1 MAPGASVIMPL
12 RTSSD
17 NAKLSLLW
25 TFDYNAHPMTQTTPT
40 ETRLYSPLAPPV
52 PSGHEQ
58 WWHLHG
64 SARGL
69 ALAQAARA
77 DRLLIVV
84 TPDVRSRERLEDEL
98 HFYLDADGP
107 PVLTFPDWECLP
119 YDAFSPHPD
128 IVSERLATLAV
139 LPHLTR
145 GLVLI
150 AASTLMHFLPPAS
163 HLLGHSFVLK
173 VGDRLEI
180 DRFRERLV
188 QAAYHSV
195 GQVVEAGEFAV
206 RGGIIDVYPM
216 GTKNAFRIDLFDDAI
231 ESIRTFDPDTQR
243 SDQILPEIRILPAR
257 EHPLTA
263 EAIQTFRAQYRAAFT
278 GDPRASL
285 IYRDVSEGISP
296 PGIEYYLPLFFS
308 ETASFIDYLPPHA
321 TLFFTEGARDQTQR
335 FEHEARERYEAA
347 RGHIERP
354 ALSPERLFLTAKDLE
369 TRITPFLQIS
379 LGEGPGTVRHFAT
392 HEPPTLPQ
400 ESHAVES
407 NHALLAYVKTPGRRI
422 LLVAET
428 AGRRESLRQL
438 LTAHGHPPH
447 SLSSWT
453 EFVTGREPLGLMTA
467 PLDRG
472 LLLDSPALSVI
483 VESQLYGERAQQRRR
498 RVKPRDQQLVLRGL
512 GELKVGDPVVH
523 EDHGVGRYLG
533 LVRLT
538 VTDIE
543 SEFLALEYAG
553 GDKLYLPVTD
563 LHLMGRYT
571 GTDPDKAPLHKLGH
585 EAWDKAKRR
594 AQEKARD
601 AAAELLEIYARRAA
615 RPGHAFAAR
624 DEAYERF
631 AEAFPFEETPDQTR
645 VIAEVL
651 SDMESP
657 RPMDRLVCGDVGFG
671 KTEVA
676 MRATFLAVHDQ
687 KQVAVLVPTTL
698 LAQQHYQNFR
708 DRFADLPVEI
718 EILSRFRTRSEIE
731 QAIER
736 IAQGK
741 VDIIIGTHRL
751 LQDDVRFKA
760 LGLVIVDEEHRFGV
774 RQKERMKA
782 LRAHVDILTLTATP
796 LPRTLNMA
804 LASLRD
810 VSLIGTPPQDRLS
823 IKTFVT
829 QWNTDLI
836 REACLREMRR
846 GGQIYFLH
854 NDVRSMERRAHELKA
869 LLPEID
875 IRMAHGQMP
884 ERELERVM
892 LDFYHQRFHI
902 LLCSTI
908 IETGIDVPTANTIII
923 ERADRFGLAQ
933 LHQLRG
939 RVGRSHHRA
948 YAYLLTP
955 EASALTADAR
965 KRLDAIA
972 SLEDLGV
979 GFALASHDL
988 EIRGAGELLGESQSG
1003 QIDEVGFTLYSEL
1016 LERAVTS
1023 LKAGKDLDDE
1033 ALLSRATD
1041 IDLHVAALLP
1051 EDYCP
1056 DPHIRLV
1063 FYKRIA
1069 NASSD
1074 AEWDDLAGE
1083 IIDRFGPPPRAALR
1097 LFRLARLRKLA
1108 HALGVARIDA
1118 GPKGARLQFVAKPTL
1133 DPTRLIT
1140 LMQSAPKRYR
1150 LDGPQGLRVTADW
1163 SDPDERIEA
1172 ITTLVQSLTTED
1184 KRSAGPLPSAF
1195 TGLGA
1200 EGLRRRH

>member
-1 MAPGASVIMPL
+1 
-12 RTSSD
+12 
-17 NAKLSLLW
+17 
-25 TFDYNAHPMTQTTPT
+25 MTPPSPHNDG
-40 ETRLYSPLAPPV
+40 LYSPLAPPAFAERE
-52 PSGHEQ
+52 H
-58 WWHLHG
+58 WLDLHA

-69 ALAQAARA
+69 ALAQAACG
-77 DRLLIVV
+77 DHLLIVI
-84 TPDVRSRERLEDEL
+84 TQDVRGRERLEDEL
-98 HFYLDADGP
+98 HFYLDAKGP
-107 PVLTFPDWECLP
+107 PILTFPDWECLP

-128 IVSERLATLAV
+128 IISERLATLAA
-139 LPHLTR
+139 LPHLKA
-145 GLVLI
+145 GLVLL
-150 AASTLMHFLPPAS
+150 AASTLMHYLPPAA

-180 DRFRERLV
+180 DRFRERLI
-188 QAAYHSV
+188 QAAYHAV
-195 GQVVEAGEFAV
+195 GQVAEAGEFAV
-206 RGGIIDVYPM
+206 RGGIVDIFPM
-216 GTKNAFRIDLFDDAI
+216 GAQTAFRIDLFDEI
-231 ESIRTFDPDTQR
+231 VESIRTFNPDTQR
-243 SDQILPEIRILPAR
+243 SEDVVSHIRVLPAR
-257 EHPLTA
+257 EHPLTSD
-263 EAIQTFRAQYRAAFT
+263 AIQTFRSNYRAAFA

-285 IYRDVSEGISP
+285 IYRDVSAGLSP
-296 PGIEYYLPLFFS
+296 AGIEYYLPLFFS
-308 ETASFIDYLPPHA
+308 TTATVIDYLPAHA
-321 TLFFTEGARDQTQR
+321 TLVFTEGSRAQMRH
-335 FEHEARERYEAA
+335 FESEAAERYEAA

-354 ALSPERLFLTAKDLE
+354 ALPPERLFLTAADLE
-369 TRITPFLQIS
+369 ARLAPFPEIS
-379 LGEGPGTVRHFAT
+379 LEAEGRGTVRRFAT
-392 HEPPTLPQ
+392 HEPPLLPQ
-400 ESHAVES
+400 DSHASEPH
-407 NHALLAYVKTPGRRI
+407 HALLAYLKTPGRRC

-428 AGRRESLRQL
+428 AGRRESLRQTL
-438 LTAHGHPPH
+438 ITHGHHPQ
-447 SLSSWT
+447 SFESWGAFITSS
-453 EFVTGREPLGLMTA
+453 ELLGLMAA

-472 LLLDSPALSVI
+472 LELDSPAISII
-483 VESQLYGERAQQRRR
+483 VESQLYGERVQQRRR
-498 RVKPRDQQLVLRGL
+498 RVKPRDQQVILRGL

-533 LVRLT
+533 LVRLA
-538 VTDIE
+538 VSDIE
-543 SEFLALEYAG
+543 NEFLALEYAG

-563 LHLMGRYT
+563 LHLIGRYT
-571 GTDPDKAPLHKLGH
+571 GTDPDNAPLHRLGN

-594 AQEKARD
+594 ATEKAHD
-601 AAAELLEIYARRAA
+601 AAVELLEIYARRAA
-615 RPGHAFAAR
+615 KPGYAFAPRAL
-624 DEAYERF
+624 EYTRF
-631 AEAFPFEETPDQTR
+631 AEDFPFEETPDQTR

-676 MRATFLAVHDQ
+676 MRAAFLAVHDH
-687 KQVAVLVPTTL
+687 KQVAILVPTTL

-718 EILSRFRTRSEIE
+718 ELLSRFRTRPEIE
-731 QAIER
+731 QAIQR
-736 IAQGK
+736 IKSGH
-741 VDIIIGTHRL
+741 VDIVIGTHRL
-751 LQDDVRFKA
+751 LQDDVHFHA

-804 LASLRD
+804 LAGLRD

-829 QWNTDLI
+829 TWDSALI

-846 GGQIYFLH
+846 GGQVYFLH
-854 NDVRSMERRAHELKA
+854 NDVRSMERREHELKA

-875 IRMAHGQMP
+875 IRTAHGQMP
-884 ERELERVM
+884 ERDLERVM

-955 EASALTADAR
+955 EAAALTADAR

-972 SLEDLGV
+972 TLEDLGV

-1003 QIDEVGFTLYSEL
+1003 QINEVGFTLYSEL
-1016 LERAVTS
+1016 LERAVAT
-1023 LKAGKDLDDE
+1023 LKAGKDLDDA
-1033 ALLSRATD
+1033 ALPSRSTD

-1051 EDYCP
+1051 EDYCA
-1056 DPHIRLV
+1056 DPHVRLV

-1074 AEWDDLAGE
+1074 AELDDLAGE
-1083 IIDRFGPPPRAALR
+1083 IVDRFGPPPKPAMR
-1097 LFRLARLRKLA
+1097 LFHLARLRRLA
-1108 HALGVARIDA
+1108 HPLGITRIDA
-1118 GPKGARLQFVAKPTL
+1118 GPKGARLQFVTKPTL
-1133 DPTRLIT
+1133 DPGSLIA
-1140 LMQSAPKRYR
+1140 LMQSSPKQYR
-1150 LDGPQGLRVTADW
+1150 LDGPHGLRVLAEW
-1163 SDPDERIEA
+1163 ADPDLRIAE
-1172 ITTLVQSLTTED
+1172 IIKLVQRLAAPAGNAAPTEA
-1184 KRSAGPLPSAF
+1184 RPV
-1195 TGLGA
+1195 TQIR
-1200 EGLRRRH
+1200 EILRRQR

>member
-1 MAPGASVIMPL
+1 MTHA
-12 RTSSD
+12 TSTD
-17 NAKLSLLW
+17 
-25 TFDYNAHPMTQTTPT
+25 
-40 ETRLYSPLAPPV
+40 TRRYSPLAPPV

-84 TPDVRSRERLEDEL
+84 TPDVRHRERLEDEL
-98 HFYLDADGP
+98 HFYLDAEGP

-150 AASTLMHFLPPAS
+150 AASTLMHYLPPAS
-163 HLLGHSFVLK
+163 HLLGQSFVLK

-188 QAAYHSV
+188 QAAYHPV

-206 RGGIIDVYPM
+206 RGGLIDVYPM
-216 GTKNAFRIDLFDDAI
+216 GAKTAFRIDLFDEAI

-243 SDQILPEIRILPAR
+243 SDQVLPEIRVLPAR

-321 TLFFTEGARDQTQR
+321 TLFFTEGAREQTRR
-335 FEHEARERYEAA
+335 FEREAQERYEAA
-347 RGHIERP
+347 RGRIERP
-354 ALSPERLFLTAKDLE
+354 ALPPERLFLKAEDLE
-369 TRITPFLQIS
+369 ARAARFLQVS
-379 LGEGPGTVRHFAT
+379 LGEGPGTVRYFAT
-392 HEPPTLPQ
+392 HEPPVLPQ
-400 ESHAVES
+400 EGHAADS
-407 NHALLAYVKTPGRRI
+407 NHALLAYVKTSGRRI

-438 LTAHGHPPH
+438 LTAHGHPPQ

-453 EFVTGREPLGLMTA
+453 EFVTGREPLGLMAA

-472 LLLDSPALSVI
+472 LELDNPALSVI
-483 VESQLYGERAQQRRR
+483 VESQLYGERVQQRRR
-498 RVKPRDQQLVLRGL
+498 RSKPRDQQLILRGL
-512 GELKVGDPVVH
+512 GELKIGDPVVH

-538 VTDIE
+538 ITDIE

-594 AQEKARD
+594 AKEKARD

-615 RPGHAFAAR
+615 KPGHAFAVR
-624 DEAYERF
+624 DAAYERF
-631 AEAFPFEETPDQTR
+631 TEAFPFEETPDQTR
-645 VIAEVL
+645 VIEEVL

-676 MRATFLAVHDQ
+676 MRAAFLAVHDK

-698 LAQQHYQNFR
+698 LAQQHYQNFQ
-708 DRFADLPVEI
+708 DRFADLAIEI
-718 EILSRFRTRSEIE
+718 ELLSRFRTRSEID

-736 IAQGK
+736 VAQGK
-741 VDIIIGTHRL
+741 VDIVIGTHRL
-751 LQDDVRFKA
+751 LQDDVRFHS

-829 QWNTDLI
+829 QWNSDLI
-836 REACLREMRR
+836 REACLREIRR
-846 GGQIYFLH
+846 GGQVYFLH

-869 LLPEID
+869 LLPEVD

-1033 ALLSRATD
+1033 TLLSRATD

-1056 DPHIRLV
+1056 DPHVRLV

-1083 IIDRFGPPPRAALR
+1083 IVDRFGPPPKAALR

-1108 HALGVARIDA
+1108 HSLGIARIEA
-1118 GPKGARLQFVAKPTL
+1118 GPKGARLQFVARPTL

-1150 LDGPQGLRVTADW
+1150 LDGPQGLRVAADW

-1172 ITTLVQSLTTED
+1172 ITTLVQGLATKDTTRVE
-1184 KRSAGPLPSAF
+1184 PSPPAF
-1195 TGLGA
+1195 TRLGA
-1200 EGLRRRH
+1200 EALRRGH